1 VLSIYGNLKKT
12 RTWQTEKRGGQ
23 YTIVEMNFNG
33 DIVKAFGNYL
43 TRDVAEKALANF
55 ADDSGYRW
63 IGKQEAKD

>member
-1 VLSIYGNLKKT
+1 MLSIYGNLKKT
-12 RTWQTEKRGGQ
+12 RSWQTERRGGH

-43 TRDVAEKALANF
+43 TRDSAEKALANF

-63 IGKQEAKD
+63 IGKQEARE

>member
-1 VLSIYGNLKKT
+1 MLSIYGNLKKT
-12 RTWQTEKRGGQ
+12 RTWQTEKRGGH

-43 TRDVAEKALANF
+43 TRDAAEKALANF

-63 IGKQEAKD
+63 IGKQEGKE

>member
-1 VLSIYGNLKKT
+1 MLSIYGNLKKT
-12 RTWQTEKRGGQ
+12 RSWQTEKRGGH

-43 TRDVAEKALANF
+43 TRDLAERALANF

-63 IGKQEAKD
+63 IGKQEGKE

>member
-1 VLSIYGNLKKT
+1 MLSIYGNLKKT
-12 RTWQTEKRGGQ
+12 RTWQTEKRGGH

-43 TRDVAEKALANF
+43 TRDAAEKALANF

-63 IGKQEAKD
+63 IGRQDKDV